1 MSFVIGDLAVQ
12 HLAFQAAKATVA
24 KFTRTVGGVNESLAW
39 HRNRVEQLQDDLAF
53 FVDQRAAAEAK
64 AAKCREAYGAAWL
77 ALINSGISHRTLMR
91 ILRAVNE
98 A

>member
-1 MSFVIGDLAVQ
+1 MSFLMGDLAIQ
-12 HLAFQAAKATVA
+12 HLAVQQAKATAA
-24 KFTRTVGGVNESLAW
+24 KFARTVGGVNENLAW

-53 FVDQRAAAEAK
+53 FQDQRAAAEAK

-91 ILRAVNE
+91 VLRVANE